1 MKKVM
6 RMLGFRIQG
15 ACDVALLCTMKA
27 FEIEDAAFS
36 AFRPDGSKA
45 VSKEYTEKLI
55 RLHNELDPS
64 RNPILCARYLMNKI
78 SSEELVKMPYEEM
91 IFQSI
96 RDQKLSTEATK
107 NKSDTVAPKKS
118 KVPITKKK
126 VAGLRNS
133 TSTCHDSKRSPNQP
147 QTSLQ
152 TLLKKVSKTVT
163 IPTPEPNQPQTS
175 LQTLLKKVSKTVTTP
190 TPEPTQKQND
200 ALDSNGIV
208 TAGSNSPVTKQKTM
222 YNFRNNYKTDEKNS
236 HLSTNIPSPPSLV
249 AASYGVRTRRNSA
262 FKKEKDTYNSYSN
275 YKVDKTKSQLSTNV
289 PPPPSLVT
297 SSLSSSSSSNT
308 TNNSRGILLR
318 HNTGDRYN
326 IAVSDTK
333 ANFQAKLYIEEEFAN
348 NVDDLLPSTIK
359 IKRRSRVDEYTS
371 FISLKLRSG
380 NSTIIL
386 LRMSICGK
394 SDEYRRFYKDYESK
408 KRIAMCK
415 LGEDTLFLV
424 TPKFHSACKDIRD
437 KLSSRSSSYGVLV
450 KRLQFNA

>member
-1 MKKVM
+1 
-6 RMLGFRIQG
+6 
-15 ACDVALLCTMKA
+15 
-27 FEIEDAAFS
+27 
-36 AFRPDGSKA
+36 
-45 VSKEYTEKLI
+45 
-55 RLHNELDPS
+55 
-64 RNPILCARYLMNKI
+64 MNKI

-133 TSTCHDSKRSPNQP
+133 TSTCHDSKRS
-147 QTSLQ
+147 
-152 TLLKKVSKTVT
+152 
-163 IPTPEPNQPQTS
+163 PNQPQTS